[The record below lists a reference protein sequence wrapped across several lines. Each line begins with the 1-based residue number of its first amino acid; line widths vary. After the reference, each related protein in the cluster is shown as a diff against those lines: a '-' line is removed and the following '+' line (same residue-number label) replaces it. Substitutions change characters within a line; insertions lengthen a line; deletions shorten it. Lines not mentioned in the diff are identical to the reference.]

1 MQRADEER
9 DVEILRGQKL
19 YTEAG
24 VRTVVTTSAI
34 AMHSDEDD
42 SEGSD
47 SEAEDLHTPL
57 GVLSARGAGENGAAV
72 QEKAH
77 KQSPGDKRAS
87 AGKVKRNGKPAAAA
101 AMVCFQAIV
110 NCVAGQL
117 SHLFAYLL
125 ACPCRCGDLT
135 VWEHSLAATDGW
147 RATGSILR
155 RWSGAVAHGHY
166 WGCSYDSVRAG

>member
-1 MQRADEER
+1 MQRADEEK

-19 YTEAG
+19 YTDAG

-77 KQSPGDKRAS
+77 KQSSGDKRAS

-101 AMVCFQAIV
+101 AAAVVCFQAIV
-110 NCVAGQL
+110 HCVAGQL
-117 SHLFAYLL
+117 GHLFAFLL

-147 RATGSILR
+147 HATGSR
-155 RWSGAVAHGHY
+155 RRCCGAWALLGVLI
-166 WGCSYDSVRAG
+166 